1 VKPTDAL
8 VNDAMPEAAEPGPDG
23 RGTSGAAGTVSAHVP
38 DWSREQPRRG
48 EWAPAKALIASVRDY
63 QRHASRRGPLAGCL
77 RRLAVLRHR
86 LWSAVCGAE
95 LPLTAELGGGLV
107 LPHPN
112 GIVIHP
118 DVKIG
123 PNCMI
128 FQQVTLGAVRGGV
141 PTLGGHVDI
150 GAGAKVLGAVRI
162 GDHARIGANA
172 VVMCDVPEGAT
183 AVGVPAVVIAR
194 RGPGDLR

>member
-1 VKPTDAL
+1 MKRTEVLTSEAL
-8 VNDAMPEAAEPGPDG
+8 AKALKAEPGG
-23 RGTSGAAGTVSAHVP
+23 RWGSEAAGTVSAHVP
-38 DWSREQPRRG
+38 DWSREQRLRG

-63 QRHASRRGPLAGCL
+63 QRHTARRGLLAGCL
-77 RRLAVLRHR
+77 RRLAVLRYR
-86 LWSAVCGAE
+86 LWSVVCGAE
-95 LPLTAELGGGLV
+95 VPLTAELGGGLM

-128 FQQVTLGAVRGGV
+128 FQQVTLGALGGGV

-150 GAGAKVLGAVRI
+150 GAGAKVLGPVRI

-172 VVMCDVPEGAT
+172 VVLCDVPDGA
-183 AVGVPAVVIAR
+183 P
-194 RGPGDLR
+194 